1 MKFSGHV
8 QNGTRKKYL
17 DFGCDPDHCLDLLG
31 GGLCSLSAFV
41 SVCF

>member
-17 DFGCDPDHCLDLLG
+17 DPDHCLDLLG